1 MSSGIRHEPVAGRA
15 HFLAFLCIVAIVLAA
30 GVVMQI
36 HLSGHHGGATPA
48 HPDRLRFYLL
58 AAAIDWLL
66 LIFCWYGVRRK
77 GGTLGSLIGG
87 RWSSTPQVVRDIA
100 IAAAFWGLM
109 AGLIWLGS
117 HQGGRA
123 ATHPAIMAILPQTPA
138 EIAAWIVLSLTAGF
152 CEEAVFRGYV
162 QKQLRAYCRNVILAV
177 ILQAA
182 IFGLVHAY
190 QGVQAAVGVTVLG
203 VMFGTL
209 AAICRSLRPG
219 MIAHAWQDMSTGL
232 LSPLF
237 VH

>member
-1 MSSGIRHEPVAGRA
+1 MSSAIRHEPVAGRA
-15 HFLAFLCIVAIVLAA
+15 HFLAFLCIVAVVFAA

-36 HLSGHHGGATPA
+36 HLSGQLGSTTPA
-48 HPDRLRFYLL
+48 HPDRLGFYFF
-58 AAAIDWLL
+58 AAALDWLL
-66 LIFCWYGVRRK
+66 LVFCWYGVRRK

-87 RWSSTPQVVRDIA
+87 RWDSTSQVARDIA
-100 IAAAFWGLM
+100 IAAAFWGLV
-109 AGLIWLGS
+109 AGLIWLGN

-123 ATHPAIMAILPQTPA
+123 GARPAIMAILPQTPA
-138 EIAAWIVLSLTAGF
+138 EIAAWIALSLTAGF

-190 QGVQAAVGVTVLG
+190 QGIQAAVGVTVLG
-203 VMFGTL
+203 MLFGAL

-219 MIAHAWQDMSTGL
+219 MIAHAWQDLSTGL
-232 LSPLF
+232 LSSLIF
-237 VH
+237 R